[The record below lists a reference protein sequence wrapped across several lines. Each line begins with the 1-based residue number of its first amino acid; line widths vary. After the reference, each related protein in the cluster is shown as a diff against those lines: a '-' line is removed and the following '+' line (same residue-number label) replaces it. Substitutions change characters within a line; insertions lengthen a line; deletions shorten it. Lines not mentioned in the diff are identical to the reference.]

1 MPIFFFRYFELSKKY
16 NFSDDVKNTIHWF
29 MYSVLRAIFYK
40 LKEIFDLTSA
50 SMHGATDEANEFSN
64 LFKEDGEFSKLPNP
78 EEVTILAEKISQIRK
93 DANLTN
99 SGDFKKV

>member
-1 MPIFFFRYFELSKKY
+1 
-16 NFSDDVKNTIHWF
+16 
-29 MYSVLRAIFYK
+29 
-40 LKEIFDLTSA
+40 
-50 SMHGATDEANEFSN
+50 MHGATDEANEFSN